1 MDRIKIRGRP
11 GEAGK
16 ITVEYI
22 SKLGQFYAQFYEKIK
37 GKVQDGYLIYIDT
50 NNKGIQEVFEEALIK
65 LKEVIANHKS
75 K

>member
-22 SKLGQFYAQFYEKIK
+22 SKLGQFYEQF
-37 GKVQDGYLIYIDT
+37 L
-50 NNKGIQEVFEEALIK
+50 NK
-65 LKEVIANHKS
+65 LKT
-75 K
+75 